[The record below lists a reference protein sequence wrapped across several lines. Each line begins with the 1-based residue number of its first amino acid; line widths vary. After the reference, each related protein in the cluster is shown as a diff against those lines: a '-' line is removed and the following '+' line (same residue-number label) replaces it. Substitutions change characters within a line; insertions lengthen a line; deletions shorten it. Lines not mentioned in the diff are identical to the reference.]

1 MKYGNMIVLM
11 HLLSLSVRFSKQAES
26 DVGWDKPQKNFSV
39 AIFDPVMVSGSPSFS
54 NNVTWLKVKG
64 LENTWDRSSSDRNVF
79 SITMM
84 INMIIGNFFRQE

>member
-1 MKYGNMIVLM
+1 MFAITAIMMILGSQ
-11 HLLSLSVRFSKQAES
+11 LSAAEHGTDD
-26 DVGWDKPQKNFSV
+26 DVGWDRPQRNFSV